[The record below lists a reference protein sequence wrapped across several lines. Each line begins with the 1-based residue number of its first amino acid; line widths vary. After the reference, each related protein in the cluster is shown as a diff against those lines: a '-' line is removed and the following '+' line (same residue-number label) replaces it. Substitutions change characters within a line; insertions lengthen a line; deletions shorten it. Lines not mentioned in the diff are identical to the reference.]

1 MSGRSPRA
9 CGQRSVLVTRAGPAP
24 VPSWSHHMQIQVTPA
39 HKAKL
44 GGSDAA
50 QRTRGCRDGSWDAL
64 PAPWAGL
71 AASSRDHFQLPEH
84 LIFDPVCSTATGT
97 AWLCVHTC
105 AEQSQRCQELPG
117 LCLPG
122 FSAGASAAAHPWAH
136 QSRALHFIPLLAPYW
151 P

>member
-1 MSGRSPRA
+1 MDRGVSLSHGQGLHLSPAGAITCKSRS
-9 CGQRSVLVTRAGPAP
+9 LLED
-24 VPSWSHHMQIQVTPA
+24 
-39 HKAKL
+39 KAKL

-64 PAPWAGL
+64 PAAWAGL
-71 AASSRDHFQLPEH
+71 AASSRDHFQLTEH

-105 AEQSQRCQELPG
+105 AEESQRCQELPG
-117 LCLPG
+117 LCLPE

-136 QSRALHFIPLLAPYW
+136 QSRALHFIPLLAPSW